1 VPRSAFVDRLR
12 TIKAAGARTLPN
24 RAVGVALDP
33 RRRQWRRWPAPVA
46 LALGL
51 LLAPALPRALERGTS
66 PAGVAY
72 ASGGTSVEELDVLR
86 AEQQRYSFWLTTS
99 ARGSGAYLAA
109 VKVRIVDEAGTRV
122 LDHTMDGPWL
132 FANLPLGRFEVEA
145 ALLDERTGRLEI
157 QRGTVGIHPGDHHRM
172 VLQFSTGDDA
182 GERGGSAPP
191 GSR

>member
-1 VPRSAFVDRLR
+1 M
-12 TIKAAGARTLPN
+12 
-24 RAVGVALDP
+24 
-33 RRRQWRRWPAPVA
+33 
-46 LALGL
+46 
-51 LLAPALPRALERGTS
+51 S

-145 ALLDERTGRLEI
+145 TLLDERTGRLEI